1 MKKKI
6 ILQILT
12 VCIFL
17 AFIYTLSIAN
27 LFTPERTFS
36 DNENR
41 SLAQAPSLS
50 PSNLVSG
57 KFDDEF
63 EAWFADQFVARDRWI
78 EMKASV
84 RKDAGAIENNGVYFG
99 HDGRL
104 ISQFTSADEKILNNN
119 ISYINEFSKDTG
131 LKANILLV
139 PGASYGEKKF
149 LPMGAWNLDEAG
161 MLKEIGK
168 KFPDQNYMNITDQLG
183 TGNDYYFK
191 TDHHWNEKGA
201 QIGYEEI
208 CRSVLNKN
216 PQSFTYRKV
225 SDDFHGTMYSK
236 SGAFWTKG
244 DPVYEIVPERKNKV
258 AVTYDGKKKGN
269 SLFVTENLKK
279 KDKYTYYL
287 DGNHAIE
294 DIQTSVKNGKTALI
308 VKDSYAHILVPYLTQ
323 EYSHI
328 VMVDLRY
335 YHQPVSSLIK
345 SKKNTDLYF
354 IYSLETFCSDTNL
367 AQLF

>member
-6 ILQILT
+6 ITEILT
-12 VCIFL
+12 VCVFLVFIFSL
-17 AFIYTLSIAN
+17 TIAN
-27 LFTPERTFS
+27 LFTPQRSFS

-41 SLAQAPSLS
+41 VLAQFPELSLS
-50 PSNLVSG
+50 NIASG

-63 EAWFADQFVARDRWI
+63 EAWFADQFVSRDKWI

-84 RKDAGAIENNGVYFG
+84 RKDAGAIENNSVYFG

-104 ISQFTSADEKILNNN
+104 ISQFISINEKTVTNN
-119 ISYINEFSKDTG
+119 IDYINEFSQETG
-131 LKANILLV
+131 LKANIMLV

-149 LPMGAWNLDEAG
+149 LPIGAWNLDEAK
-161 MLKEIGK
+161 LLSEIGK
-168 KFPDQNYMNITDQLG
+168 GFSGQNYMNISDQIG
-183 TGNDYYFK
+183 TGNNYYFK

-201 QIGYEEI
+201 EIGYEQI

-216 PQSFTYRKV
+216 PQSFTYQKV

-244 DPVYEIVPERKNKV
+244 DPIYKIIPAKKNKV
-258 AVTYDGKKKGN
+258 TVTYDGKKKGN
-269 SLFVTENLKK
+269 SLFIDRNLKK
-279 KDKYTYYL
+279 KDKYTYYV

-294 DIQTSVKNGKTALI
+294 NIQTSVKNGKTALI
-308 VKDSYAHILVPYLTQ
+308 VKDSYAHILIPYLAQ
-323 EYSHI
+323 EYSNI
-328 VMVDLRY
+328 VMIDLRY

-345 SKKNTDLYF
+345 NKKNTDLYF